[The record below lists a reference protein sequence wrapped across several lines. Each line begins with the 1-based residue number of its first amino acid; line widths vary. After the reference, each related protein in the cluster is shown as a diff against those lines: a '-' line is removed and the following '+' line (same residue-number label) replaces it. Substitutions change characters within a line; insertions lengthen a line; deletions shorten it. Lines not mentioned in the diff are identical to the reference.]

1 MSRPSPVPTVMAGA
15 VFAVSVL
22 LLILAVLW
30 TSHPTRLDAFE
41 GSDGFLMTSEPAAA
55 IGPDPYL
62 SIDDRRDAGGPDG
75 ELGITLDPTF
85 GEIGTYGESL
95 ADTCDVAVM
104 IAHLTAEDTGAGL
117 RWATA
122 AGVAANDI
130 ASHLS
135 GLRSDVLVS
144 GGVFAMN
151 GDADGVRTSRTQ
163 LLEPGTAVL
172 VDADGVARVR
182 CIGANPLTPSIDVA
196 QAVAA
201 G

>member
-1 MSRPSPVPTVMAGA
+1 MSRPSPAPAVMAGG
-15 VFAVSVL
+15 VLIVSL
-22 LLILAVLW
+22 LLLVLSVLW
-30 TSHPTRLDAFE
+30 TSHPAQLDTFD

-62 SIDDRRDAGGPDG
+62 SIDDRRAAGGPGG

-104 IAHLTAEDTGAGL
+104 IAHLTVQDTEAGL

-122 AGVAANDI
+122 AGIAANSI

-135 GLRSDVLVS
+135 GLRADVLVG

-151 GDADGVRTSRTQ
+151 GDDDGARTSRTQ

-172 VDADGVARVR
+172 VDTDGVARVR

-196 QAVAA
+196 AAVAA